1 MKKLSLLCFGLLFAA
16 FGFSQS
22 YEINSLG
29 SHYSAEEIDAAL
41 GTANLCSSSFKTK
54 KREITLDD
62 GAIVSFIPN
71 SACGNED
78 DHLYEPVT
86 WSINGTTLLIG
97 HTYIPSFS
105 KKEKQQNKATK
116 Q

>member
-62 GAIVSFIPN
+62 GAFIFFKANN
-71 SACGNED
+71 SCGNED
-78 DHLYEPVT
+78 SHVFAPVV
-86 WSINGTTLLIG
+86 WSISETGILVRVINHVGV
-97 HTYIPSFS
+97 
-105 KKEKQQNKATK
+105 KTK
-116 Q
+116 N